1 MEFYDFKRGVTFHLT
16 NLTFQQTETKEEL
29 NVNTIK
35 AVKPFTSPLI
45 QEEQTTAASN
55 ASANTEQIFTTIG
68 NYQVRKLRSRDGL
81 VGKVAIYSKWRRGKA
96 IHQARPFDTKDP
108 SLFFARGGGGSGG
121 FRGVILFSRGN
132 ERGISRCQKSI
143 REGLWKIDCQLT
155 ATEEVVHKNI
165 RRTRDLANVKVGGYH
180 WKMRR

>member
-1 MEFYDFKRGVTFHLT
+1 MEFYDFKRGVTFHFT
-16 NLTFQQTETKEEL
+16 KLTFQQTETKEEL

-108 SLFFARGGGGSGG
+108 SLFFARGGGGSG
-121 FRGVILFSRGN
+121 
-132 ERGISRCQKSI
+132 I

-165 RRTRDLANVKVGGYH
+165 RGTRDLANVKVGGHH

>member
-1 MEFYDFKRGVTFHLT
+1 MEFYDFKRGVTFHFT

-35 AVKPFTSPLI
+35 AVKPFTSTLI

-81 VGKVAIYSKWRRGKA
+81 VGKVAIYSK
-96 IHQARPFDTKDP
+96 
-108 SLFFARGGGGSGG
+108 
-121 FRGVILFSRGN
+121 
-132 ERGISRCQKSI
+132 
-143 REGLWKIDCQLT
+143 
-155 ATEEVVHKNI
+155 
-165 RRTRDLANVKVGGYH
+165 
-180 WKMRR
+180 

>member
-1 MEFYDFKRGVTFHLT
+1 MEFYDFKRGVTFHFT
-16 NLTFQQTETKEEL
+16 KLTFQQTETKEEL

-108 SLFFARGGGGSGG
+108 SLFFARGEGGNGG
-121 FRGVILFSRGN
+121 FRGGHMVFRG
-132 ERGISRCQKSI
+132 E
-143 REGLWKIDCQLT
+143 
-155 ATEEVVHKNI
+155 
-165 RRTRDLANVKVGGYH
+165 RTRDQSLPKEYKGGTMEDRLPINCH
-180 WKMRR
+180 WGGGS

>member
-1 MEFYDFKRGVTFHLT
+1 MEFYDFKRGVTFHFT
-16 NLTFQQTETKEEL
+16 NLTFQKTETKEEL

-81 VGKVAIYSKWRRGKA
+81 VGKVAITQSDGEGRQYIKPDLLILRTRR
-96 IHQARPFDTKDP
+96 
-108 SLFFARGGGGSGG
+108 LFFSQGGGG
-121 FRGVILFSRGN
+121 
-132 ERGISRCQKSI
+132 
-143 REGLWKIDCQLT
+143 
-155 ATEEVVHKNI
+155 
-165 RRTRDLANVKVGGYH
+165 
-180 WKMRR
+180 